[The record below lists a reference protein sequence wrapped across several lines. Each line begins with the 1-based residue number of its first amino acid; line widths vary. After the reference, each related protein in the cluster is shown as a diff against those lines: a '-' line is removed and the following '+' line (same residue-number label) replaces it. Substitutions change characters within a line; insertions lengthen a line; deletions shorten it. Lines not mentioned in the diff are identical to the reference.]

1 MEQQR
6 NNGPIRI
13 ASIVAGASALLT
25 VVCWMFASL
34 QTFLLAIGLVL
45 SVVAGLVT
53 YLILRKVS
61 PDFQSDTLE
70 LLFQLAKDEKV
81 DQAQKRISKAL
92 YAASR
97 RKDAVFQNLLDT
109 RLATLTDDLRQLGK
123 GRIEFA
129 NTESWRVFY
138 EQLLRAPSTTT
149 YHSVAHIET
158 QYYWQDGAGEKST
171 RLNLELHDSG
181 KIRIERLAI
190 IADHLWPQDEPF
202 PSNPI
207 RRWIDQQH
215 RYGIWIELVRESA
228 LAAEPHLIADFGI
241 YGFRAVGRQIADS
254 SGRTTHFTLS
264 FEYEDVKEAEAN
276 WERLKVFTKSYA
288 SILDQVG

>member
-158 QYYWQDGAGEKST
+158 QHYWQDGA
-171 RLNLELHDSG
+171 DSKG
-181 KIRIERLAI
+181 AEFSRSDLKRISLTPTGCER
-190 IADHLWPQDEPF
+190 
-202 PSNPI
+202 SK
-207 RRWIDQQH
+207 R
-215 RYGIWIELVRESA
+215 GIS
-228 LAAEPHLIADFGI
+228 
-241 YGFRAVGRQIADS
+241 
-254 SGRTTHFTLS
+254 FTS
-264 FEYEDVKEAEAN
+264 K
-276 WERLKVFTKSYA
+276 
-288 SILDQVG
+288 